1 MIHWPGARSERN
13 EALLEKEETS
23 SAVVPREPSSV
34 EPTLT
39 ALEIHAG
46 EESAFVKPSF
56 PAAIT
61 VAMSADLRLSMI
73 GFSGST
79 SQFESNRPPPR
90 LMLTAAKLSAARR
103 LNTRCS
109 PAIMSEV
116 KASAQGE
123 GKEKEE
129 HVKELLI
136 IVKIWT
142 AMILAPFATPENGA
156 TAPS

>member
-1 MIHWPGARSERN
+1 
-13 EALLEKEETS
+13 
-23 SAVVPREPSSV
+23 
-34 EPTLT
+34 
-39 ALEIHAG
+39 
-46 EESAFVKPSF
+46 
-56 PAAIT
+56 
-61 VAMSADLRLSMI
+61 
-73 GFSGST
+73 
-79 SQFESNRPPPR
+79 
-90 LMLTAAKLSAARR
+90 AARR

-142 AMILAPFATPENGA
+142 AMSLAPFATPENGA
-156 TAPS
+156 TAPSCPFPTAIPATWVPWSQSGSTSHGRPDPSTNEDSTPPGHTLVAKLLGLLVEKHASSTTFPPRNGWVLSTPVSSTATTVPPPSKASPADPPGHTWPA